1 MRASGATFPH
11 PSRHQRRNEPISSL
25 ASDHLAIAGELT
37 AKLEQDVEL
46 EFERAPADLSML
58 GRTGKQFVEMGYS
71 VAEAAALL
79 GIPAPGGK

>member
-1 MRASGATFPH
+1 
-11 PSRHQRRNEPISSL
+11 
-25 ASDHLAIAGELT
+25 
-37 AKLEQDVEL
+37 VVL

-79 GIPAPGGK
+79 GLPAPASTGGRK